1 MLGTRRRNGAA
12 AAAVALP
19 APRRGPRLG
28 TAIEALRMRDFR
40 FLFFSTISGGYAQ
53 WAQSIGMGWLVYE
66 LTDRSA
72 MQLAAVSATGGMV
85 RLVVSPF
92 VGTALD
98 RYNRRQ
104 VLVTSTLISA
114 LQGSLLAALVVSG
127 YAHVVHLYVFMI
139 LDGIFSTTN
148 QAARQAYV
156 YDITTDQTMPNA
168 MALSAIAQNLSRISG
183 PPLAAVMIG
192 FMGRSSPFIVLAV
205 LHVLA
210 AALTLPISRQSRQA
224 ARVAIHPLRG
234 PWEGF
239 VYVRR
244 EHALLGLMLIGT
256 APALLVY
263 PYVQLL
269 PVFAKEVLDGG
280 AVEFGLLAAAI
291 GWGSIVGLFALAF
304 VAGNIK
310 RRGTIAMWGMVGYA
324 AALIAFSQ
332 STTLLMA
339 LLLLTVAGVFHG
351 VSLNLQQM
359 LVQMLARN
367 DMRGR
372 TTSLF
377 QMGFALMPIGVLP
390 MGIAIER
397 WGPAHALGAFFLASA
412 AIFVLMALFW
422 RSLHE
427 V

>member
-1 MLGTRRRNGAA
+1 MLGTRRRNGAS

-19 APRRGPRLG
+19 APRPAPRFGAAFESLH
-28 TAIEALRMRDFR
+28 MRDFR
-40 FLFFSTISGGYAQ
+40 FLFFSTVSAGYAQ
-53 WAQSIGMGWLVYE
+53 WAQSIGIGWLAYQ
-66 LTDRSA
+66 LTGGSA
-72 MQLAAVSATGGMV
+72 LQLAAVSATGGVV

-92 VGTALD
+92 VGAALD

-104 VLVTSTLISA
+104 VLVSSTLLSA

-127 YAHVVHLYVFMI
+127 YAHVLHLYIFMV

-156 YDITTDQTMPNA
+156 YDITTNETMPNA

-192 FMGRSSPFIVLAV
+192 FMGRSSPFVVLAV

-210 AALTLPISRQSRQA
+210 AVLTLAISRRSRQA
-224 ARVAIHPLRG
+224 ARVSIHPLRG
-234 PWEGF
+234 PLEGF

-244 EHALLGLMLIGT
+244 EHALLGLMVIGT
-256 APALLVY
+256 VPALLVY

-269 PVFAKEVLDGG
+269 PVFAKDVLDGD
-280 AVEFGLLAAAI
+280 AITFGLLAAAI
-291 GWGSIVGLFALAF
+291 GWGSIVGLLGLAF
-304 VAGNIK
+304 VASSVK
-310 RRGTIAMWGMVGYA
+310 RRGTIAIWGMVGYA
-324 AALIAFSQ
+324 IALIAFSQ
-332 STTLLMA
+332 STTLLAA
-339 LLLLTVAGVFHG
+339 LLLLTIAGVFHG

-359 LVQMLARN
+359 LVQMLARD

-390 MGIAIER
+390 MGAAIDR
-397 WGPAHALGAFFLASA
+397 WGAAHALGAFFLVSA
-412 AIFVLMALFW
+412 VVFVLMGLFW
-422 RSLHE
+422 RSLRE

>member
-1 MLGTRRRNGAA
+1 MLGTRRRNGAT

-19 APRRGPRLG
+19 VPRRGPRFG
-28 TAIEALRMRDFR
+28 AAFEALRMRDFR
-40 FLFFSTISGGYAQ
+40 FLFFSTVGAGYAQ
-53 WAQSIGMGWLVYE
+53 WAQSIGMGWLVYD
-66 LTDRSA
+66 LTNQSA
-72 MQLAAVSATGGMV
+72 MQLAAISATGGVV
-85 RLVVSPF
+85 RLLVSPF
-92 VGTALD
+92 VGTVLD
-98 RYNRRQ
+98 RYNRRR
-104 VLVTSTLISA
+104 VLVTSTLLSA

-127 YAHVVHLYVFMI
+127 YAHVAHLYVFMI

-156 YDITTDQTMPNA
+156 YDITTDETMPNA

-192 FMGRSSPFIVLAV
+192 LMGRSSPFIVLAV

-224 ARVAIHPLRG
+224 PRVSIHPLRG

-239 VYVRR
+239 VYVRH
-244 EHALLGLMLIGT
+244 EHALLGLMVIGT
-256 APALLVY
+256 VPALLVY

-269 PVFAKEVLDGG
+269 PVFARDVLDGG
-280 AVEFGLLAAAI
+280 ALEFGLLAAAI
-291 GWGSIVGLFALAF
+291 GWGSIIGLLGLAF
-304 VAGNIK
+304 VAGSIK
-310 RRGTIAMWGMVGYA
+310 RRGLIAMWGMVGYA
-324 AALIAFSQ
+324 VALIAFSQ
-332 STTLLMA
+332 STTLVLA
-339 LLLLTVAGVFHG
+339 LALLTVAGVFHG

-359 LVQMLARN
+359 LVQVLARN

-390 MGIAIER
+390 MGFAIEE
-397 WGPAHALGAFFLASA
+397 WGAARAIGGFFLVSA
-412 AIFVLMALFW
+412 AIFVFMLLFW
-422 RSLHE
+422 RSLRE

>member
-1 MLGTRRRNGAA
+1 MLGTRRRDGAE

-19 APRRGPRLG
+19 APRRGPRFG
-28 TAIEALRMRDFR
+28 TAFEALRMRDFR
-40 FLFFSTISGGYAQ
+40 FLFFSTVSAGYAQ

-72 MQLAAVSATGGMV
+72 MQLAAVSATGGVV

-92 VGTALD
+92 VGTVLD

-104 VLVTSTLISA
+104 VLVTSTLLSA
-114 LQGSLLAALVVSG
+114 IQGSLLAALVVSG
-127 YAHVVHLYVFMI
+127 YAHVFHLYIFMI
-139 LDGIFSTTN
+139 LDGLFSTTN
-148 QAARQAYV
+148 QSARQAYV
-156 YDITTDQTMPNA
+156 YDITTDETMPNA

-192 FMGRSSPFIVLAV
+192 FMGNSSPFIVLAV

-210 AALTLPISRQSRQA
+210 ASLTFPISRQSRQA
-224 ARVAIHPLRG
+224 ARVAVHPLRG
-234 PWEGF
+234 PLEGF

-291 GWGSIVGLFALAF
+291 GWGSIVGLLGLAF

-310 RRGTIAMWGMVGYA
+310 HRGTIAMWGMVGYA
-324 AALIAFSQ
+324 IALVAFSQ
-332 STTLLMA
+332 STTLIAA
-339 LLLLTVAGVFHG
+339 LLLLTLAGVFHG

-390 MGIAIER
+390 MGAAIER
-397 WGPAHALGAFFLASA
+397 WGPAHALGAFFLTSL

-422 RSLHE
+422 RSLRE